1 MDQTATHES
10 KAMMGNWPWWL
21 FLIVGVAWL
30 FLSIIVL
37 RFDITSVTAVAYL
50 LGALFV
56 AIAANEFMTMAMV
69 VGWGWLHAIL
79 GVFFALG
86 AIFAFIHPYNTFYAL
101 ASVLG
106 FLLVMMGAFYIFANI
121 ATKEDNPVWGL
132 GLAAGILEVLLG
144 FWVAQRYFPARAE
157 LILIWVGFMA
167 MFRGIGEIV
176 MAFQIRR
183 LQTS

>member
-21 FLIVGVAWL
+21 FLIVGVGWL

-37 RFDITSVTAVAYL
+37 RFDITSVAAVGYL
-50 LGALFV
+50 LGAVFL
-56 AIAANEFMTMAMV
+56 AICANEFMTMAMV
-69 VGWGWLHAIL
+69 EGWGWLHVIL
-79 GVFFALG
+79 GVFFGLG
-86 AIFAFIHPYNTFYAL
+86 AIFAFVHPYNTFYAL

-106 FLLVMMGAFYIFANI
+106 FLLVLMGTFHIVGSL
-121 ATKEDNPVWGL
+121 ATKEGNSLWGL
-132 GLAAGILEVLLG
+132 SLATGILEVLLG

-157 LILIWVGFMA
+157 LILIWVGFLA

-176 MAFQIRR
+176 VAFQVRR
-183 LQTS
+183 LQT